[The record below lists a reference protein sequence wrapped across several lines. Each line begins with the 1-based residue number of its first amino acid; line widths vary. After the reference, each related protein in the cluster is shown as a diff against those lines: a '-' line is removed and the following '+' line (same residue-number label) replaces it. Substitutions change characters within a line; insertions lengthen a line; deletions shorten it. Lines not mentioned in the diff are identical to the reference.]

1 MANEILPA
9 GIGDLTTTET
19 MSAEYLMLL
28 AERDGSILMHPALLY
43 ASAPNPTSNV
53 VKVRHVGLMGYDLL
67 TATTPGSEVANTA
80 LSDGS
85 TDVTVAMRAKRY
97 NWDDLSKFMVGGLF
111 DAAMWAQ
118 DAVVSVAQ
126 TLISLIANVTDDFGT
141 TAGTSG
147 VNASWQDVVD
157 AKTLLAV
164 AKAGGPLCGLVHPV
178 QWGDLETDAIAI
190 GMALPETARG
200 VVAQGLG
207 SSYKGTHF
215 GIDWYS
221 HTVVPTAD
229 AGANRAGAIFARG
242 GVAWADAQ
250 IPEEGDSNIL
260 NLGRARFERVR
271 QGQYLA
277 TSWITSYACGVSKA
291 IDGAGVTLKT
301 DA

>member
-9 GIGDLTTTET
+9 GVGDLTTTET
-19 MSAEYLMLL
+19 MAAEYLMLL
-28 AERDGSILMHPALLY
+28 AERDGSVLMHPALLY

-53 VKVRHVGLMGYDLL
+53 VKVRHIGLGGYDLL
-67 TATTPGSEVANTA
+67 SATTPGSEVANTA

-97 NWDDLSKFMVGGLF
+97 NLDDLGKYMIGGVF
-111 DAAMWAQ
+111 DAAMWAA
-118 DAVVSVAQ
+118 DAVVSV
-126 TLISLIANVTDDFGT
+126 LIAHVTDDFSS

-164 AKAGGPLCGLVHPV
+164 AKAGGSLLGLVHPQ

-207 SSYKGTHF
+207 SSYKGTYF
-215 GIDWYS
+215 GIDFYAS
-221 HTVVPTAD
+221 SSVPTAD
-229 AGANRAGAIFARG
+229 AGANRAGGIFARG

-250 IPEEGDSNIL
+250 IPDEGDSNIL

-271 QGQYLA
+271 QGHFLA
-277 TSWITSYACGVSKA
+277 TSWITSYACGVAKA